1 MCQSDRR
8 VRDSS
13 WGLLHVS
20 SLSLQNM
27 FLKPDALLCASFPW
41 YTVTLE
47 QHAYCSVILFLRCF
61 KMNAHFK
68 THFSSLLFFPSN
80 PSLMS
85 LWYPKAEC
93 PQPIYVRFI
102 SKPFSAESVSVSMY
116 LDLLTW
122 TRHPP
127 LGHTFYEQGVQGQHK
142 PGSHTGYI
150 TAPERDPQTS
160 RYCSVRNLMVIKKKT
175 KKHKSKAI
183 FSQNTLPI
191 GQS

>member
-1 MCQSDRR
+1 MPYFVPASLDIRLLWSSMHIAQSFFFYG
-8 VRDSS
+8 V
-13 WGLLHVS
+13 
-20 SLSLQNM
+20 
-27 FLKPDALLCASFPW
+27 LKWMHISKLIF
-41 YTVTLE
+41 
-47 QHAYCSVILFLRCF
+47 H
-61 KMNAHFK
+61 
-68 THFSSLLFFPSN
+68 SLLFFPSN

-160 RYCSVRNLMVIKKKT
+160 RYCSVRNLMVIKKKP